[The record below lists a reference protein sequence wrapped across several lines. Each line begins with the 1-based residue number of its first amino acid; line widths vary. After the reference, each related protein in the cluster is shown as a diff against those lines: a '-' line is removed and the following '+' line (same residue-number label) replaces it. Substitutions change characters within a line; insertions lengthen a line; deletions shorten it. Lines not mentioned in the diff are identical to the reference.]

1 MKSPRRFVRALRLS
15 SRLKLSPGAD
25 GGSGGGGG
33 GGAGEGGGG
42 EGGGG
47 GKGRGGEGEGGGGE
61 RWPTAGVASP
71 SSKPTAR
78 RGKIIM

>member
-1 MKSPRRFVRALRLS
+1 V
-15 SRLKLSPGAD
+15 GIGGGGEGE
-25 GGSGGGGG
+25 GGSGGGKGG
-33 GGAGEGGGG
+33 
-42 EGGGG
+42 
-47 GKGRGGEGEGGGGE
+47 GGEGEGGGGE